1 MLCIVLHCT
10 VLDCIEL
17 NCTAV
22 HCTALYSA
30 ATDGDVYG
38 CCERI
43 GNCFS

>member
-22 HCTALYSA
+22 HCTVLYSA

-38 CCERI
+38 CCEQI
-43 GNCFS
+43 GKFFS